1 VHVVEVERASRAEQ
15 HLRRWR
21 YEYLRRAGW
30 AHEPAEAAACDLGWD
45 LNALLELV
53 GRGCPPALALRIL
66 DPVDGKDG
74 QRP

>member
-1 VHVVEVERASRAEQ
+1 MHVVQPGARDRAEE

-21 YEYLRRAGW
+21 YDYLRWAGLE
-30 AHEPAEAAACDLGWD
+30 HESAAMASRDLRWD

-66 DPVDGKDG
+66 DPVEGKEA
-74 QRP
+74 QPA